1 MTIRRLPTTLVNQIA
16 AGEVI
21 ERPAS
26 VVKELVENAIDAGA
40 NDIDVALELGG
51 VTLIRVK
58 DNGRG
63 MTRDELPL
71 ALERHAT
78 SKLADDDLLAI
89 HFLGFRG
96 EALPSIGSIAR
107 LSITSRARGAQESWN
122 ITVEAGVQS
131 PLTPAALSEGTVIE
145 VRDLFYAIPARLKF
159 LKSART
165 EISNVVDIIERL
177 AMAHPDI
184 RFRLS
189 HDGRTV
195 RDFPALT
202 NDWVSAAPQRLEKIL
217 GSGFAINTA
226 LVDAEREG
234 IRITGF
240 AGLPTFHRST
250 SQTQYLFV
258 NRRPVR
264 DRLLLGVIRAAY
276 QDYLARDRHP
286 VAVLFLDIP
295 TDQVDVNVHPAKSE
309 VRFRDAQL
317 VRGLI
322 LHGLRTAIGTTS
334 QRASTTVTDQALGA
348 FRAGE
353 FRVPSPESSGDQ
365 RGWKNQPNTSQ
376 AGFHA
381 PSNPLW
387 KPEALHPHHR
397 TQSSL
402 NSELWTLNSHF
413 PIPNPQSQPLDSG
426 LWTLN
431 AHFPL
436 GAAVAQLHHTYI
448 VSQTRDGLVIV
459 DQHAAHERIM
469 YEKFK
474 ADMAAHGV
482 ARQMLLLPEVVEL
495 TDAQAARLLA
505 RAAEWASLGLVM
517 EGFGDTTVLVREV
530 PAILGDSDVQ
540 GLVHDLA
547 DDLSLYED
555 GLALADRLEAILST
569 MACHGSVRAGRP
581 LNISEM
587 NALLR
592 QMEATPFSGQCNHGR
607 PTYVSLAKAD
617 VEKLFGRR

>member
-1 MTIRRLPTTLVNQIA
+1 MVIRRLPTTLVNQIA

-51 VTLIRVK
+51 TALIRVK

-78 SKLADDDLLAI
+78 SKLPDDDLLAI

-107 LSITSRARGAQESWN
+107 LSITSRARGSDESWN
-122 ITVEAGVQS
+122 IKVEAGEIS

-189 HDGRTV
+189 HDGRSV

-217 GSGFAINTA
+217 GGGFAVNTA
-226 LVDAEREG
+226 VVDAEREG

-250 SQTQYLFV
+250 SQAQYLFV

-286 VAVLFLDIP
+286 VAVLFLDVP
-295 TDQVDVNVHPAKSE
+295 TEQVDVNVHPAKSE
-309 VRFRDAQL
+309 VRFRDSQL

-322 LHGLRTAIGTTS
+322 LHGLRNAIGTTS
-334 QRASTTVTDQALGA
+334 QRASTTVADQALAA
-348 FRAGE
+348 FT
-353 FRVPSPESSGDQ
+353 
-365 RGWKNQPNTSQ
+365 PNYGV
-376 AGFHA
+376 A
-381 PSNPLW
+381 
-387 KPEALHPHHR
+387 
-397 TQSSL
+397 
-402 NSELWTLNSHF
+402 
-413 PIPNPQSQPLDSG
+413 QSQPHLWYPPAASG
-426 LWTLN
+426 VAAAPAAPAWGRDYLPPQHAAAAPVAAQVQTLSE
-431 AHFPL
+431 APL

-495 TDAQAARLLA
+495 TDAQSARLLA

-517 EGFGDTTVLVREV
+517 EGFGESTVLVREV
-530 PAILGDSDVQ
+530 PSMLGDSDVQ
-540 GLVHDLA
+540 GLVRDLA

-607 PTYVSLAKAD
+607 PTYVSLAKSD
-617 VEKLFGRR
+617 IEKLFGRR

>member
-1 MTIRRLPTTLVNQIA
+1 VAGAQPQLRRLPTTLVNQIA

-40 NDIDVALELGG
+40 NDIDVALEQGG
-51 VTLIRVK
+51 VALIRVR

-63 MTRDELPL
+63 MTPADMPL

-78 SKLADDDLLAI
+78 SKLPDDDLLAI
-89 HFLGFRG
+89 HFMGFRG

-107 LSITSRARGAQESWN
+107 LTISSRARGAAEAFAL
-122 ITVEAGVQS
+122 TVEGGVMQ
-131 PLTPAALSEGTVIE
+131 PLVPAALTDGTLVE

-159 LKSART
+159 LKSPRSELTA
-165 EISNVVDIIERL
+165 VVDIIERL

-189 HDGRTV
+189 HDGRSV

-202 NDWVSAAPQRLEKIL
+202 MDWVSAAPQRLEKIL
-217 GSGFAINTA
+217 GSGFAANTA
-226 LVDAEREG
+226 LVDMQREG
-234 IRITGF
+234 IRVTGF

-250 SQTQYLFV
+250 SQAQYLFV

-286 VAVLFLDIP
+286 VAVLFLEVP
-295 TDQVDVNVHPAKSE
+295 PEQVDVNVHPAKSE

-322 LHGLRTAIGTTS
+322 LSALRHAIGTTA
-334 QRASTTVTDQALGA
+334 QRASTTVSEEALSA
-348 FRAGE
+348 FKAGFIE
-353 FRVPSPESSGDQ
+353 RDLVPHAALPLAASGSAYGLRTAYSNHAFAAPKPSLWGGSSLPPQHRTVETSLNPESRIPSPE
-365 RGWKNQPNTSQ
+365 
-376 AGFHA
+376 
-381 PSNPLW
+381 
-387 KPEALHPHHR
+387 
-397 TQSSL
+397 
-402 NSELWTLNSHF
+402 
-413 PIPNPQSQPLDSG
+413 
-426 LWTLN
+426 
-431 AHFPL
+431 FPL

-448 VSQTRDGLVIV
+448 VAQTRDGLVIV

-469 YEKFK
+469 YETFK
-474 ADMAAHGV
+474 KAMLADGV
-482 ARQMLLLPEVVEL
+482 PRQMLLIPEVVEL
-495 TDAQAARLLA
+495 TDAQAARLMA
-505 RAAEWASLGLVM
+505 RAEEWARLGLVM
-517 EGFGDTTVLVREV
+517 EAFGEATVLVREV
-530 PAILGDSDVQ
+530 PSLLGDANII
-540 GLVHDLA
+540 GLVQDLA
-547 DDLSLYED
+547 DNLALYDD
-555 GLALADRLEAILST
+555 GLALADKLEEILSS

-581 LNISEM
+581 LNLNEM

-607 PTYVSLAKAD
+607 PTYVALAKAD
-617 VEKLFGRR
+617 IEKLFGRR

>member
-1 MTIRRLPTTLVNQIA
+1 MAIRRLPTTLVNQIA

-51 VTLIRVK
+51 VALIRVR

-63 MTRDELPL
+63 MGRDELPL

-78 SKLADDDLLAI
+78 SKLPDDDLLAI

-107 LSITSRARGAQESWN
+107 LSITSCARGSAEAWN
-122 ITVEAGVQS
+122 ICVEAGAMS
-131 PLTPAALSEGTVIE
+131 PLTPAALSVGTVIE

-165 EISNVVDIIERL
+165 EMTNVVDIIERL

-184 RFRLS
+184 RFRLN
-189 HDGRTV
+189 HDGRSV

-202 NDWVSAAPQRLEKIL
+202 NDWVSAAPERLEKIL
-217 GSGFAINTA
+217 GGGFATNTA
-226 LVDAEREG
+226 AVDAEREG

-250 SQTQYLFV
+250 SQAQYLFV

-286 VAVLFLDIP
+286 VAVLFLDVP
-295 TDQVDVNVHPAKSE
+295 TEQVDVNVHPAKSE
-309 VRFRDAQL
+309 VRFRDSQL

-322 LHGLRTAIGTTS
+322 LHGLRNAIGTTS
-334 QRASTTVTDQALGA
+334 QRASTTVADQALAA
-348 FRAGE
+348 FRSGE
-353 FRVPSPESSGDQ
+353 FRGQSSEFGRGTAYVVQPPS
-365 RGWKNQPNTSQ
+365 
-376 AGFHA
+376 AAYA
-381 PSNPLW
+381 PAAPLW
-387 KPEALHPHHR
+387 GRDYLPPQHR
-397 TQSSL
+397 TEIDSP
-402 NSELWTLNSHF
+402 TTDHR
-413 PIPNPQSQPLDSG
+413 PL
-426 LWTLN
+426 TTN
-431 AHFPL
+431 FPL

-474 ADMAAHGV
+474 ADMASAGV

-517 EGFGDTTVLVREV
+517 EAFGDTTVLVREV
-530 PAILGDSDVQ
+530 PAMLGDSDVQ
-540 GLVHDLA
+540 GLVRDLA

-569 MACHGSVRAGRP
+569 MACHGSVRAGRA
-581 LNISEM
+581 LNVSEM

-607 PTYVSLAKAD
+607 PTYVALAKSD

>member
-1 MTIRRLPTTLVNQIA
+1 MAGAQPQLRRLPTTLVNQIA

-40 NDIDVALELGG
+40 NDIDVALEQGG
-51 VTLIRVK
+51 VALIRVR

-63 MTRDELPL
+63 MTPADMPL

-78 SKLADDDLLAI
+78 SKLPDDDLLAI
-89 HFLGFRG
+89 HFMGFRG

-107 LSITSRARGAQESWN
+107 LTISSRARGAAEAFAL
-122 ITVEAGVQS
+122 TVEGGVMQ
-131 PLTPAALSEGTVIE
+131 PLVPAALTDGTLVE

-159 LKSART
+159 LKSPRSELTA
-165 EISNVVDIIERL
+165 VVDIIERL

-189 HDGRTV
+189 HDGRSV

-202 NDWVSAAPQRLEKIL
+202 MDWVSAAPQRLEKIL
-217 GSGFAINTA
+217 GSGFAANTA
-226 LVDAEREG
+226 LVDMQREG
-234 IRITGF
+234 IRVTGF

-250 SQTQYLFV
+250 SQAQYLFV

-286 VAVLFLDIP
+286 VAVLFLEVP
-295 TDQVDVNVHPAKSE
+295 PEQVDVNVHPAKSE

-322 LHGLRTAIGTTS
+322 LSALRHAIGTTA
-334 QRASTTVTDQALGA
+334 QRASTTVGEEALSA
-348 FRAGE
+348 FRIQDSGFRGAGGHPYVTAAAE
-353 FRVPSPESSGDQ
+353 FAAPKPS
-365 RGWKNQPNTSQ
+365 
-376 AGFHA
+376 
-381 PSNPLW
+381 LW
-387 KPEALHPHHR
+387 GG
-397 TQSSL
+397 SSL
-402 NSELWTLNSHF
+402 PPQHRSAAATVVALN
-413 PIPNPQSQPLDSG
+413 PE
-426 LWTLN
+426 
-431 AHFPL
+431 FPL

-448 VSQTRDGLVIV
+448 VAQTRDGLVIV

-469 YEKFK
+469 YETFK
-474 ADMAAHGV
+474 KAMLADGV
-482 ARQMLLLPEVVEL
+482 PRQMLLIPEVVEL
-495 TDAQAARLLA
+495 TDAQAARLMA
-505 RAAEWASLGLVM
+505 RAEEWARLGLVM
-517 EGFGDTTVLVREV
+517 EAFGEATVLVREV
-530 PAILGDSDVQ
+530 PSLLGDANII
-540 GLVHDLA
+540 GLVQDLA
-547 DDLSLYED
+547 DNLALYDD
-555 GLALADRLEAILST
+555 GLALADKLEEILSS

-581 LNISEM
+581 LNLNEM

-607 PTYVSLAKAD
+607 PTYVALAKAD
-617 VEKLFGRR
+617 IEKLFGRR

>member
-1 MTIRRLPTTLVNQIA
+1 MSIRRLPTTLVNQIA

-51 VTLIRVK
+51 TALIRVK

-78 SKLADDDLLAI
+78 SKLPDDDLLAI

-107 LSITSRARGAQESWN
+107 LSITSRARGSDESWN
-122 ITVEAGVQS
+122 IKVEAGEMS

-189 HDGRTV
+189 HDGRNV
-195 RDFPALT
+195 RDFPALS

-217 GSGFAINTA
+217 GGGFAVNTA
-226 LVDAEREG
+226 VVDAEREG

-250 SQTQYLFV
+250 SQAQYLFV

-286 VAVLFLDIP
+286 VAVLFLDVP
-295 TDQVDVNVHPAKSE
+295 TEQVDVNVHPAKSE
-309 VRFRDAQL
+309 VRFRDSQL

-322 LHGLRTAIGTTS
+322 LHGLRNAIGTTS
-334 QRASTTVTDQALGA
+334 QRASTTVADQALAA
-348 FRAGE
+348 FT
-353 FRVPSPESSGDQ
+353 
-365 RGWKNQPNTSQ
+365 PNYGV
-376 AGFHA
+376 A
-381 PSNPLW
+381 
-387 KPEALHPHHR
+387 
-397 TQSSL
+397 
-402 NSELWTLNSHF
+402 
-413 PIPNPQSQPLDSG
+413 QSQPHLWYPPAASG
-426 LWTLN
+426 VAAAPAAPAWGRDYLPPQHAAAAPVAAQVQTLSE
-431 AHFPL
+431 APL

-495 TDAQAARLLA
+495 TDAQSARLLA

-517 EGFGDTTVLVREV
+517 EGFGESTVLVREV
-530 PAILGDSDVQ
+530 PSMLGDSDVQ
-540 GLVHDLA
+540 GLVRDLA

-581 LNISEM
+581 LNLAEM

-607 PTYVSLAKAD
+607 PTYVSLAKSD

>member
-1 MTIRRLPTTLVNQIA
+1 MATPTIRRLPPTLVNQIA

-40 NDIDVALELGG
+40 TDIDVALEAGG
-51 VTLIRVK
+51 VSLIRVR

-63 MTRDELPL
+63 MTRAQLPL
-71 ALERHAT
+71 AIERHAT
-78 SKLADDDLLAI
+78 SKLPDDNLLAI
-89 HFLGFRG
+89 HFMGFRG
-96 EALPSIGSIAR
+96 EALPSIGSVAR
-107 LSITSRARGAQESWN
+107 LAITSHARGSSEAFALR
-122 ITVEAGVQS
+122 VEGGVVS
-131 PLTPAALSEGTVIE
+131 AIEPASLSEGTLVE

-159 LKSART
+159 LKSPRA
-165 EISNVVDIIERL
+165 EITAATDIIERL

-189 HDGRTV
+189 HDGRTM

-202 NDWVSAAPQRLEKIL
+202 TDWVSAAPARLEKIL
-217 GSGFAINTA
+217 GHGFAANTA

-234 IRITGF
+234 IRINGF
-240 AGLPTFHRST
+240 AGLPTYHRST
-250 SQTQYLFV
+250 AQAQYLFV

-286 VAVLFLDIP
+286 IAVLFLEVP

-322 LHGLRTAIGTTS
+322 LGALRAAIGTTA
-334 QRASTTVTDQALGA
+334 QRASTTVAEEALAA
-348 FRAGE
+348 FQVAGD
-353 FRVPSPESSGDQ
+353 RWQVTGD
-365 RGWKNQPNTSQ
+365 RPVAVENPY
-376 AGFHA
+376 AAPAPGFAA
-381 PSNPLW
+381 PTATLW
-387 KPEALHPHHR
+387 KHHALPPQHR
-397 TQSSL
+397 TQLAEASSVTCHL
-402 NSELWTLNSHF
+402 SPAT
-413 PIPNPQSQPLDSG
+413 D
-426 LWTLN
+426 
-431 AHFPL
+431 FPL

-448 VSQTRDGLVIV
+448 VSQTKEGLILV

-474 ADMAAHGV
+474 AQMAREGV
-482 ARQMLLLPEVVEL
+482 ARQALLIPEVVEL
-495 TDAQAARLLA
+495 TDAETARLMS
-505 RAAEWASLGLVM
+505 RAGEWTSLGLIL
-517 EGFGDTTVLVREV
+517 EQFGEATILVREV
-530 PAILGDSDVQ
+530 PAMLGDADVI
-540 GLVHDLA
+540 GLIQDLA

-555 GLALADRLEAILST
+555 GLALADKLESILST

-607 PTYVSLAKAD
+607 PTYVALSKAD

>member
-1 MTIRRLPTTLVNQIA
+1 MATPATIRRLPPTLINQIA

-40 NDIDVALELGG
+40 NDIDIALEAGG
-51 VTLIRVK
+51 VSLIRVR

-63 MTRDELPL
+63 MTREQLPL
-71 ALERHAT
+71 AIERHAT
-78 SKLADDDLLAI
+78 SKLPDNDLLAI
-89 HFLGFRG
+89 HFMGFRG

-107 LSITSRARGAQESWN
+107 LTITSHARGAAEAFALR
-122 ITVEAGVQS
+122 VEAGIASAVE
-131 PLTPAALSEGTVIE
+131 PASLSEGTLVE

-159 LKSART
+159 LKSTRSELMAVT
-165 EISNVVDIIERL
+165 DIIERL

-189 HDGRTV
+189 HDGRTT
-195 RDFPALT
+195 RDFAALT
-202 NDWVSAAPQRLEKIL
+202 TDWVSAAPERLEKIL
-217 GSGFAINTA
+217 GHGFAANTA
-226 LVDAEREG
+226 LVDATREG

-240 AGLPTFHRST
+240 AGLPTYHRST
-250 SQTQYLFV
+250 SQAQYLFV

-286 VAVLFLDIP
+286 IAVLFLEVP
-295 TDQVDVNVHPAKSE
+295 TEQVDVNVHPAKSE

-322 LHGLRTAIGTTS
+322 LGGLRAAIGTTA
-334 QRASTTVTDQALGA
+334 QRASTTVAEEALAA
-348 FRAGE
+348 FHAE
-353 FRVPSPESSGDQ
+353 EVVRVESRESS
-365 RGWKNQPNTSQ
+365 KLAENPYS
-376 AGFHA
+376 APIPGFAA
-381 PSNPLW
+381 PTASLW
-387 KPEALHPHHR
+387 GGGYLPPQHR
-397 TQSSL
+397 T
-402 NSELWTLNSHF
+402 ET
-413 PIPNPQSQPLDSG
+413 PALDSR
-426 LWTLN
+426 LSTLTTD
-431 AHFPL
+431 FPL

-448 VSQTRDGLVIV
+448 VAQTKDGLILV

-474 ADMAAHGV
+474 GAMARDGV
-482 ARQMLLLPEVVEL
+482 ARQALLIPEVVEL
-495 TDAQAARLLA
+495 TDAEAARIMS
-505 RAAEWASLGLVM
+505 RAEEWASLGLVL
-517 EGFGDTTVLVREV
+517 EQFGEATILVREV
-530 PAILGDSDVQ
+530 PAMLGDADVI
-540 GLVHDLA
+540 GLIQDLA

-555 GLALADRLEAILST
+555 GLALADKLEAILST

-581 LNISEM
+581 LNVSEM

-607 PTYVSLAKAD
+607 PTYVALSKAD

>member
-1 MTIRRLPTTLVNQIA
+1 MAITTTIRRLPPTLINQIA

-26 VVKELVENAIDAGA
+26 VVKELVENALDAGA
-40 NDIDVALELGG
+40 NDIDVALEAGG
-51 VTLIRVK
+51 VSLIRVR

-63 MTRDELPL
+63 MTRAELPL

-78 SKLADDDLLAI
+78 SKLPEDDLLAI
-89 HFLGFRG
+89 HFMGFRG

-107 LSITSRARGAQESWN
+107 LSITSRARGSNDAYA
-122 ITVEAGVQS
+122 IHVEGGV
-131 PLTPAALSEGTVIE
+131 TGAVEPASLSEGTLIE

-159 LKSART
+159 LKTARSELT
-165 EISNVVDIIERL
+165 AVVDIIERL
-177 AMAHPDI
+177 AMAHPDV

-189 HDGRTV
+189 HDGRTT

-202 NDWVSAAPQRLEKIL
+202 QDWVSAAPERLEKIL
-217 GSGFAINTA
+217 GHGFAANTA
-226 LVDAEREG
+226 LVDMQREG
-234 IRITGF
+234 IRVTGF
-240 AGLPTFHRST
+240 AGLPTFNRST
-250 SQTQYLFV
+250 SSAQYLFV

-286 VAVLFLDIP
+286 VAVLFVEVP
-295 TDQVDVNVHPAKSE
+295 TEQVDVNCHPAKSE
-309 VRFRDAQL
+309 VRFRDSQL

-322 LHGLRTAIGTTS
+322 LSALRNAIGTTS
-334 QRASTTVTDQALGA
+334 QRASTSVADQAMASFRVAGDRWQVTGGHHNAVENPYAAPITGFAAPATTLWRNEMPAPQHRIPSAESATPVTHHPSPVTD
-348 FRAGE
+348 
-353 FRVPSPESSGDQ
+353 
-365 RGWKNQPNTSQ
+365 
-376 AGFHA
+376 
-381 PSNPLW
+381 
-387 KPEALHPHHR
+387 
-397 TQSSL
+397 
-402 NSELWTLNSHF
+402 
-413 PIPNPQSQPLDSG
+413 
-426 LWTLN
+426 
-431 AHFPL
+431 FPL

-448 VSQTRDGLVIV
+448 VSQTANGLVIV

-474 ADMAAHGV
+474 AAMESEGV
-482 ARQMLLLPEVVEL
+482 PRQMLLIPEVVEL
-495 TDAQAARLLA
+495 TDAQAARVIS
-505 RAAEWASLGLVM
+505 RAEEWARLGLVL
-517 EGFGDTTVLVREV
+517 ELFGEATILVREV
-530 PAILGDSDVQ
+530 PSLLGDTNII
-540 GLVHDLA
+540 GLVQDLA

-555 GLALADRLEAILST
+555 GLALADKLEAILST

-581 LNISEM
+581 LNLNEM